1 MYHDQL
7 YHYGVKGM
15 KWGVRKSNV
24 NKYAPNNTRKR
35 HLGIDTH
42 GNINITKEK
51 TTKKNAAKFALKT
64 GITLSGVAM
73 SVYLSKHPE
82 VVIK

>member
-1 MYHDQL
+1 MNPNEL
-7 YHYGVKGM
+7 YHHGVKGM

-24 NKYAPNNTRKR
+24 NKSAPNNTRKR

-51 TTKKNAAKFALKT
+51 TTKKNVAKFALKPALHFLEWLCQY
-64 GITLSGVAM
+64 ILINIQ
-73 SVYLSKHPE
+73 K
-82 VVIK
+82 